1 MKLRFFVRFC
11 NRKQEA
17 ELLQDF
23 KTHDALQKKGGAMQQ
38 EKDKENITNR
48 LIATA
53 MVLLFFLTVSLRYD
67 FYYELNDDMVIA
79 DILSG
84 KYTGVPEARTNQL
97 LYPLGW
103 LLSFGYGILP
113 QVPVYPLFL
122 TLCLGGSLWMIY
134 YRSLSLF
141 YKKKTKIGCISL
153 LLVLSLVLMTPRLVL
168 TQYTAVSGILVA
180 ASCFWFL
187 TSSTRGQWQQFWK
200 ENGLPLF
207 CFLLAFNLRS
217 EMALLCI
224 PMVGICGLIS
234 WYEDIL
240 KKKEEQRQ
248 KYKKSFWKLALKK
261 KFIITYLLF
270 FCVILSSMGIF
281 LIIDT
286 IAYSNKDWKSFRE
299 FFDARTK
306 VYDYTR
312 YPSYEKEE
320 AFYEEK
326 GITKIQYQL
335 IENYNF
341 GLDSTIT
348 AKTLET
354 IADYNEKGQNSGGTV
369 EKLKNSIKEM
379 LTRPFKA
386 VDTPYNY
393 YILAGY
399 LLMAV
404 LAVLQKRKKE
414 YSVKIFLLIA
424 ARSIS
429 WFYMCW
435 SERLVG
441 RVIFPLYIIEFLILM
456 AILIKELPDRPLWNI
471 ERYYRRGVIGI
482 LFPLSVI
489 FIPGMD
495 RELIRQ
501 CNLRKDAVEVQEELE
516 IYTKAHPLDYYY
528 LDVYSMVDFTAKMY
542 DRDNE
547 QRNYDFLG
555 GWICNSPLQKKVMES
570 LIKKDKLQEV
580 KLYFSEEEKKQ
591 LTISQILL
599 LDHVYLIVRKNRDV
613 AFFEEYYHQYEI
625 PVKLEKVDQ
634 IDNGHNPFIVYG
646 LSIVEE

>member
-1 MKLRFFVRFC
+1 M
-11 NRKQEA
+11 E
-17 ELLQDF
+17 
-23 KTHDALQKKGGAMQQ
+23 QQ
-38 EKDKENITNR
+38 NDREMSINR
-48 LIATA
+48 LIAAA
-53 MVLLFFLTVSLRYD
+53 MVLLFFLMLSLRYD
-67 FYYELNDDMVIA
+67 FYYELNDDMVIG

-103 LLSFGYGILP
+103 LLSLFYKILP
-113 QVPVYPLFL
+113 QAPVYPFFL
-122 TLCLGGSLWMIY
+122 SLCLGISLWMICF
-134 YRSLSLF
+134 RSLSLF
-141 YKKKTKIGCISL
+141 YKKKTKTGCMGL
-153 LLVLSLVLMTPRLVL
+153 LLILSFTLMAPQVVL

-180 ASCFWFL
+180 SACFWFL
-187 TSSTRGQWQQFWK
+187 TASTGGRWKQFWK

-217 EMALLCI
+217 EMALLCM
-224 PMVGICGLIS
+224 PMAGVCGLIS
-234 WYEDIL
+234 WYEDAA
-240 KKKEEQRQ
+240 KSVEEQSDIG
-248 KYKKSFWKLALKK
+248 KKGFWKIASGREFL
-261 KFIITYLLF
+261 FRYFLF
-270 FCVILSSMGIF
+270 FCVILLSMGIF

-286 IAYSNKDWKSFRE
+286 IAYSNKDWKSFRD

-306 VYDYTR
+306 VYDYTW

-320 AFYEEK
+320 AFYGEK
-326 GITKIQYQL
+326 GISKIQYQL
-335 IENYNF
+335 IDNYNF

-348 AKTLET
+348 AETLEI
-354 IADYNEKGQNSGGTV
+354 IADYNEKGQNRGGAW
-369 EKLKNSIKEM
+369 ERLRGSIKEM
-379 LTRPFKA
+379 LTRPFKTKDA
-386 VDTPYNY
+386 PYNY
-393 YILAGY
+393 YLLTAYLLVIILA
-399 LLMAV
+399 V
-404 LAVLQKRKKE
+404 VQKRKKE
-414 YSVKIFLLIA
+414 YGIKLFLLIA

-435 SERLVG
+435 SERMVE
-441 RVIFPLYIIEFLILM
+441 RIIFPLYVIEFLILM

-471 ERYYRRGVIGI
+471 ERYYRRGVTGI
-482 LFPLSVI
+482 LFTLSLLFVPRI
-489 FIPGMD
+489 DEHLISQGNV
-495 RELIRQ
+495 REQI
-501 CNLRKDAVEVQEELE
+501 VEVQEELE

-547 QRNYDFLG
+547 KRNYDFLG

-599 LDHVYLIVRKNRDV
+599 LDHVYLIARKNRDV

-634 IDNGHNPFIVYG
+634 IDNSHNPFIVYG